1 LRISCIQHF
10 KMAKKLP
17 DIKRP
22 SIFDISQEMTKVQ
35 TLREDFDPYAVANNL
50 MEMDQLPNKVLLHIF
65 SHLSHKE
72 ILKSARVCKKWR
84 TLAYDSRLWKR
95 VCLRPVYGGLQL
107 LNLYFKNN
115 AKWEMLILEYS
126 WVSSMEAL
134 LALISARFG
143 PSLTLMEL
151 QTDQITAPVLH
162 ELATKCPNLQYL
174 TLDFSSAT
182 QLHDFADL
190 QTFPARLH
198 SLTICLSENIFLE
211 GFLRKIYSFIGTVE
225 VLHVIGTFEKWE
237 EDEEE
242 VYETINISKLKSHTP
257 NLRVLNLWGIP
268 FVTDEHIE
276 SISSSLPHL
285 ECLSVNFCQAVNGSS
300 LKSLLQRCK
309 RLRSLHMEQTTL
321 DSKAVMNACWDNSVI
336 EELNIAA
343 TDISSECL
351 IYLLSRLSNL
361 QEWIQSGNCSK
372 LTALDLDNCD
382 SLSEQ
387 SLIEFLNIY
396 GEQLLGLNL
405 GGNEKL
411 LEQFWVSSLPKLSHL
426 QILIMGIV
434 EDCCPKVTAKIHI
447 DQVIDCISQ
456 NIAKIK
462 VLEIRWDSDK
472 LRFSDKSSKFIDLLR
487 MKCLQLQSL
496 VIADGEYCE
505 VVRSNFERADRGS
518 VVRSSTHCQSTLAPL
533 LAYFNDL
540 MFN

>member
-95 VCLRPVYGGLQL
+95 VCLRPVYGGLQ
-107 LNLYFKNN
+107 
-115 AKWEMLILEYS
+115 
-126 WVSSMEAL
+126 VSSMEAL

-242 VYETINISKLKSHTP
+242 QAKKPYTKFTSSE
-257 NLRVLNLWGIP
+257 
-268 FVTDEHIE
+268 FVG
-276 SISSSLPHL
+276 
-285 ECLSVNFCQAVNGSS
+285 AVNGSS

-361 QEWIQSGNCSK
+361 RWLRAAVLEHFTDKVLEEWIQSGNCSK

>member
-1 LRISCIQHF
+1 MINDF
-10 KMAKKLP
+10 KQLKAHNHCHQAK
-17 DIKRP
+17 
-22 SIFDISQEMTKVQ
+22 
-35 TLREDFDPYAVANNL
+35 
-50 MEMDQLPNKVLLHIF
+50 EMDQLPNKVLLHIF

-107 LNLYFKNN
+107 LNLYFKSN

-361 QEWIQSGNCSK
+361 RWLRAAVLEHFTDQVSTVLEKWIQSGNCSK
-372 LTALDLDNCD
+372 LAALDLDNCD

-411 LEQFWVSSLPKLSHL
+411 LEQFWNPDNGHCGRLLSESDRQNSHRSSDRLHF
-426 QILIMGIV
+426 
-434 EDCCPKVTAKIHI
+434 A
-447 DQVIDCISQ
+447 
-456 NIAKIK
+456 
-462 VLEIRWDSDK
+462 
-472 LRFSDKSSKFIDLLR
+472 
-487 MKCLQLQSL
+487 
-496 VIADGEYCE
+496 EYCQNQSAGNSLGFGQASLFGQVVEIYRPAAHEMLAVAVVGNCRRRILRSGE
-505 VVRSNFERADRGS
+505 VEFRKSRPRIRG
-518 VVRSSTHCQSTLAPL
+518 A
-533 LAYFNDL
+533 
-540 MFN
+540 

>member
-1 LRISCIQHF
+1 LFEQHIF
-10 KMAKKLP
+10 KMSLFLYQRNGDA
-17 DIKRP
+17 DR
-22 SIFDISQEMTKVQ
+22 T
-35 TLREDFDPYAVANNL
+35 
-50 MEMDQLPNKVLLHIF
+50 EMDQLPNKVLLHIF

-95 VCLRPVYGGLQL
+95 VCLRPVYGGLQ
-107 LNLYFKNN
+107 
-115 AKWEMLILEYS
+115 
-126 WVSSMEAL
+126 VSSMEAL

-162 ELATKCPNLQYL
+162 ELATKCPNLQHL
-174 TLDFSSAT
+174 TLDFSTAT

-211 GFLRKIYSFIGTVE
+211 GFLRKVYSFIGTVE

-285 ECLSVNFCQAVNGSS
+285 ECLSVNFCQAINGSS

-309 RLRSLHMEQTTL
+309 RLRSLHMEQT
-321 DSKAVMNACWDNSVI
+321 K
-336 EELNIAA
+336 LNIAA

-351 IYLLSRLSNL
+351 IYLLGRLSNL
-361 QEWIQSGNCSK
+361 RWLRAAVLEHFTDQVLEKWIQSGNCSK

-382 SLSEQ
+382 SLSEP

-411 LEQFWVSSLPKLSHL
+411 LEQFWVSSLPKLTHL

-540 MFN
+540 LFN